1 MFGGI
6 PMGRSKRDLE
16 SFRKS
21 LAKRKKEMMEIASA
35 IARQTG
41 FSIRGEKDSRPS
53 PPPADVKSP
62 SHRTLRK
69 WSDACNDMLGYH
81 DRGFRFLSLSHGQS
95 LKVHDVYEKG
105 LVTAEFTDRRNIY
118 RLFASPGSMESRCN
132 CQRLPGRVL
141 CEHLIHL
148 LKRIQQDLNDPTSEL
163 SKRILDE
170 HWSTNP
176 FDLQAFTYDS
186 SVESLRE
193 LAALCS
199 SLQTL
204 DADQGLPGSS
214 NTTEVRRIA
223 WNIDLRTG
231 FEIDCLIQT
240 MNKRGTGWKRGQRIP
255 VTQIFDDS
263 LPLSP
268 ADKRLRS
275 HMVDDY
281 AGTHLKPVLAIHELV
296 GAENVLLDND
306 PVSVFSIEPIV
317 AVESKG
323 PSNHFGFV
331 LQSQGK
337 SLVGNLMYD
346 PDGILSVSQNRD
358 SIGVCLCPE
367 SVSEALLRLIKLE
380 PVREQYVSQLI
391 DHARKLQSV
400 LSIKLPEH
408 EAGTSLTEPLRPLI
422 VLRASPEGR
431 LDYGIRVRDASEK
444 LQRPGQGRMVRSDSL
459 EGKPVQRVRSGHQET
474 RDATDLAATLKLPHR
489 NWDGECPDLYSSV
502 QLLTRLRDQSQELEV
517 LWDPATAS
525 RPRFA
530 GTIAAN
536 NVQVKIE
543 KKRDWFQL
551 SGVTLVGDHSIPL
564 ASLIEASGQ
573 SRVGEEGNFLVRLK
587 DDTWAEISNELHARL
602 DSLQSAIHTE
612 RGAIK
617 FDRSSARQI
626 RELQS
631 ALTVDAP
638 KVWLE
643 CLERLERA
651 EHLDPQL
658 PTELNATLREY
669 QAEGFRWMRRL
680 AEWGVGGILADD
692 MGLGKTVQTLAVILD
707 RASEGPCLVIAP
719 TSVAFNWMREIQRFA
734 PSLQAHLYRETDRD
748 DFLLQLGPGQVVVC
762 SYGLA
767 LRDAGKLK
775 EVGWHTMVLDEAQA
789 IKNSR
794 SKTSQAISSIPADWT
809 IALTGTP
816 VENHLGELWSLFHV
830 VSPGI
835 FGGWEHFRNRF
846 AGPIEKN
853 DDQDRR
859 EALRQRLQ
867 PFVLRRT
874 KGEVLRDLPPRTES
888 NLYVELSPEERK
900 RYDQVRL
907 STIAEAMS
915 IAKLP
920 DIQDQRFKI
929 LALLT
934 RLRQLACNPK
944 LVDEHWQ
951 GSSAKLDLL
960 RDTLKELQD
969 EGHRVLVFSQF
980 VQHLQLIREM
990 LDQEKISYQYLDGS
1004 TPPDQR
1010 TREVDSFQNGNA
1022 TVFLISLKA
1031 GGTGLNLTAA
1041 DYVIHMDP
1049 WWNPAVED
1057 QATDRAHR
1065 IGQTKPVIVYRI
1077 IAQGTIEE
1085 EILKLHDTKR
1095 DLIAGVLEGAQA
1107 AAKLSTQDLIAMIKK
1122 DL

>member
-1 MFGGI
+1 MA
-6 PMGRSKRDLE
+6 RSKRDLAN
-16 SFRKS
+16 FRKA
-21 LAKRKKEMMEIASA
+21 LARRKKEMMELAA
-35 IARQTG
+35 TLARHAG
-41 FSIRGEKDSRPS
+41 VSFGAEEPS
-53 PPPADVKSP
+53 PPPVVAVNSAA
-62 SHRTLRK
+62 RNTLRK
-69 WSDACNDMLGYH
+69 WSQACNEMLGFQ
-81 DRGFRFLSLSHGQS
+81 DPGMRFMSLSPGQS
-95 LKVHDVYEKG
+95 LKILEVYEKG
-105 LVTAEFTDRRNIY
+105 IVTAEFKDRNKIY
-118 RLFASPGSMESRCN
+118 RLYVSPGAMESSCN
-132 CQRLPGRVL
+132 CRQRSGDYL
-141 CEHLIHL
+141 CEHRIQL
-148 LKRIQQDLNDPTSEL
+148 LKKIQYELYEPASEL
-163 SKRILDE
+163 SKRILA
-170 HWSTNP
+170 HQWSTVP
-176 FDLQAFTYDS
+176 FEPQDYLYDS
-186 SVESLRE
+186 SSDSLRE
-193 LAALCS
+193 LAALCK
-199 SLQTL
+199 SLK
-204 DADQGLPGSS
+204 DMDINQGLPNSS
-214 NTTEVRRIA
+214 NPIELRRIA
-223 WNIDLRTG
+223 WNMDFSDGFDL
-231 FEIDCLIQT
+231 DCVIQS
-240 MNKRGTGWKRGQRIP
+240 MNKRGTAWKRGQRLSIE
-255 VTQIFDDS
+255 QLYDDT

-268 ADKRLRS
+268 VDKRIRS
-275 HMVDDY
+275 HIISDDE
-281 AGTHLKPVLAIHELV
+281 GVQWKSVLILHELI
-296 GAENVLLDND
+296 GADNVLVCYE
-306 PVSVFSIEPIV
+306 PAEIVSVD
-317 AVESKG
+317 AVLMVVSRG
-323 PSNHFGFV
+323 PANHYGFALEQQVDWPNGNV
-331 LQSQGK
+331 L
-337 SLVGNLMYD
+337 MD
-346 PDGILSVSQNRD
+346 PDGIAIFSEGMNK
-358 SIGVCLCPE
+358 IGVCLCPQSMAE
-367 SVSEALLRLIKLE
+367 SIMRLLKLE
-380 PVREQYVSQLI
+380 PVRKEHVDKLFE
-391 DHARKLQSV
+391 HAQQLQSF
-400 LSIKLPEH
+400 LSVKLPEAM
-408 EAGTSLTEPLRPLI
+408 AGPTVPELLRPLI
-422 VLRASPEGR
+422 VLRACPEGR
-431 LDYGIRVRDASEK
+431 LDFGIRIRDASRK
-444 LQRPGQGRMVRSDSL
+444 LQRPGQGRLIRRDTVD
-459 EGKPVQRVRSGHQET
+459 GKPVQRVRSGRVE
-474 RDATDLAATLKLPHR
+474 REEATQLAAKLRLPVC
-489 NWDGECPDLYSSV
+489 NWDGKCPDLTSSV
-502 QLLTRLRDQSQELEV
+502 QLLTRLRDHSHDVEI

-525 RPRFA
+525 KPRYA

-551 SGVTLVGDHSIPL
+551 SGSTHLGDTTIPL
-564 ASLIEASGQ
+564 ESLIEAIEQG
-573 SRVGEEGNFLVRLK
+573 RGGEGESSLIRLQ
-587 DDTWAEISNELHARL
+587 DDTWAEISDELKSRL
-602 DSLQSAIHTE
+602 KSLQGAVHTE

-617 FDRSSARQI
+617 FDRSSAQQI

-631 ALTVDAP
+631 SLAVDAP
-638 KVWLE
+638 KAWME

-651 EHLDPQL
+651 EQLDPQL
-658 PTELNATLREY
+658 PTQLNATLREY
-669 QAEGFRWMRRL
+669 QIEGFRWMRKL

-692 MGLGKTVQTLAVILD
+692 MGLGKTIQTLAVILD
-707 RASEGPCLVIAP
+707 RASQGPCLVIAP
-719 TSVAFNWMREIQRFA
+719 TSVAFNWMREIERFA
-734 PSLQAHLYRETDRD
+734 PSLNAHLYRETDRE

-775 EVGWHTMVLDEAQA
+775 EVEWHTMVLDEAQA

-809 IALTGTP
+809 VALTGTP

-835 FGGWEHFRNRF
+835 FGGWEHFRTRY
-846 AGPIEKN
+846 ASPIEKDN
-853 DDQDRR
+853 DQDRR

-920 DIQDQRFKI
+920 DVQDQRFKI

-944 LVDEHWQ
+944 LVDHHWK
-951 GSSAKLDLL
+951 GGSAKLDLL

-1010 TREVDSFQNGNA
+1010 TREVDAFQNGNA